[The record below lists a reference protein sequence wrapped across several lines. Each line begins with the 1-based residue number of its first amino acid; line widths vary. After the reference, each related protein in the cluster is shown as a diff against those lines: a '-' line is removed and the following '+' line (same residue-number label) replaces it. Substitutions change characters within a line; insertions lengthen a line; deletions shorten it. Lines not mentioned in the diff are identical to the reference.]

1 MQTNKSEYS
10 IDFINRDVKDF
21 PATETRETFHHVQFE
36 DIAMIIVFA
45 LIILVFLSQFFQAIL
60 KPMGLNNG
68 TTTVKDNRHTSLS

>member
-21 PATETRETFHHVQFE
+21 PSTETRETFHHVQFE

-45 LIILVFLSQFFQAIL
+45 LIILVFLSQFFPGNPETDGIEQR
-60 KPMGLNNG
+60 NYNG
-68 TTTVKDNRHTSLS
+68 ERQPAYIA